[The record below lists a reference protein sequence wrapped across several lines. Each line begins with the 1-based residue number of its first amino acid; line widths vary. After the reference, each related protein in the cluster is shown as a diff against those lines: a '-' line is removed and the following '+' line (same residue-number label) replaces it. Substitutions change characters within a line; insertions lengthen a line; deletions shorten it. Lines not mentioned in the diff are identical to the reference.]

1 MASKSSL
8 RPHRL
13 RAFVNGRDQALATT
27 AGAGT
32 RARHLIDPTN
42 NTPHSFYESTT
53 PIEIRDA
60 LQVSSDAQRK
70 WKLEAPAIRSRI
82 LRQAADI
89 ILQNEEHLSNL
100 ETLDTGR
107 PIRETQFDVQDGAE
121 CLYYYSGVANTL
133 GGSSYEMPGGSL
145 AYTIRE
151 PLGVTV
157 GIGAWNYPLQSA
169 LWKSAPALAFGNS
182 IVFKPSEFTPSTALW
197 LGQCYKEAGL
207 PDGLFNVIL
216 GAKDVGAELV
226 QSDLVSKVSFT
237 GSAESGRKV
246 YEMAA
251 SGMKKVTM
259 ELGGKSPLI
268 IFSDSDLDNAV
279 SGAMLA
285 NWYSSGQVCSNG
297 TRVFVHDSIADDF
310 VDRLVKRTKKLRIGD
325 PTNVTTDIG
334 PMCHREQYQKVL
346 DYVRL
351 GQEEGATL
359 LYGGKEVDKSKLP
372 DTLRDGLFL
381 TPAIFTECNDNMR
394 IVKEEVFGML
404 MTILTFSDEEEVIA
418 RANKTR
424 FGLGAGVFTSDIQRG
439 HRVVSR
445 LEAGCTWINTYNVAP
460 VQLPWGGMKG
470 SGIGRENGEG
480 AIESWTQL
488 KSVYC
493 EMNDVETDYVQ

>member
-1 MASKSSL
+1 MIASDICSFL
-8 RPHRL
+8 H
-13 RAFVNGRDQALATT
+13 AT
-27 AGAGT
+27 
-32 RARHLIDPTN
+32 
-42 NTPHSFYESTT
+42 S
-53 PIEIRDA
+53 
-60 LQVSSDAQRK
+60 
-70 WKLEAPAIRSRI
+70 
-82 LRQAADI
+82 
-89 ILQNEEHLSNL
+89 
-100 ETLDTGR
+100 
-107 PIRETQFDVQDGAE
+107 
-121 CLYYYSGVANTL
+121 
-133 GGSSYEMPGGSL
+133 
-145 AYTIRE
+145 
-151 PLGVTV
+151 
-157 GIGAWNYPLQSA
+157 
-169 LWKSAPALAFGNS
+169 S

-197 LGQCYKEAGL
+197 LGKCYKEAGL
-207 PDGLFNVIL
+207 PDGLFNVVL

-226 QSDLVSKVSFT
+226 KSDLVSKVSFT

-268 IFSDSDLDNAV
+268 IFADSDLDNAV

-297 TRVFVHDSIADDF
+297 TRVFVHDSIVDAF
-310 VDRLVKRTKKLRIGD
+310 VDRLVERTKKLRIGD
-325 PTNVTTDIG
+325 PTVVTTDIG
-334 PMCHREQYQKVL
+334 PMCHLEQYQKVL
-346 DYVRL
+346 EYVKV

-359 LYGGKEVDKSKLP
+359 LYGGKEVDKNKLP
-372 DTLRDGLFL
+372 DAHCDGLYL
-381 TPAIFTECNDNMR
+381 TPAIFTDCDDDMR

-418 RANKTR
+418 RANNSR
-424 FGLGAGVFTSDIQRG
+424 FGLGAGVFTSNIQRG

-460 VQLPWGGMKG
+460 VQLPWGGTKG

-493 EMNDVETDYVQ
+493 EMNDIETDYVQ